1 MRDNASVEVGIEKVL
16 FPSSTA
22 TASAEL
28 PPREAKRLRTIQKA
42 FPRGKVAPKATDE
55 GDG

>member
-1 MRDNASVEVGIEKVL
+1 MRDKASVEVGIEKVL

-28 PPREAKRLRTIQKA
+28 PPREAKRRQTIQKA